1 MGWNVARSNVT
12 NLVMHMVDESFEWDE
27 SVIRMLPNAEAL
39 TLIAAENGPLIGYPI
54 DADTRMEDLYVQT
67 LPGDI
72 SLSCSSNTLRSSPLL
87 PQFDCISLRPAEGSA
102 VLVAVQNFLEFT
114 VLVI

>member
-1 MGWNVARSNVT
+1 
-12 NLVMHMVDESFEWDE
+12 MHMVDESFEWDE

-67 LPGDI
+67 LPGNI
-72 SLSCSSNTLRSSPLL
+72 SLPRSSNTLRSSSLL
-87 PQFDCISLRPAEGSA
+87 PQSDCISLRPAEGST
-102 VLVAVQNFLEFT
+102 VLAAVQSFL
-114 VLVI
+114 VLAILEAHHSWLRVM